1 MENFWENVINYQ
13 IPKIS
18 NILLD
23 LDTNEFHFNQ
33 TTTSTRNWDKFTDE
47 YLDFCL
53 NINKIGNF
61 LTILK
66 NSEVLLN
73 NSPINASFKARRIN
87 LDFIGKCE
95 SIIIYL
101 ATALEIYLESVFRT
115 ASRKFDLNKL
125 NSTDLNK
132 FYRRFNITPDTT
144 HSNLNDILKDRMDF
158 QNKSNLKI
166 AYKLI
171 GIDLPNLV
179 GLLWPDIFDTKRL
192 GSLMR
197 LRHRIVHNGL
207 EVMKDHSFN
216 FKEVY
221 ELTMK
226 SIKFIYKVETKRK
239 ALQLQ
244 GRDIVRIFNTF

>member
-1 MENFWENVINYQ
+1 MEDFWKVVTNFQ

-18 NILLD
+18 NILLN
-23 LDTNEFHFNQ
+23 LDTNDFHFNQ
-33 TTTSTRNWDKFTDE
+33 TTTSTSNWDKFTDE

-53 NINKIGNF
+53 NINKIANF
-61 LTILK
+61 LIILK
-66 NSEVLLN
+66 NNEDLLN

-125 NSTDLNK
+125 NSTNLNK
-132 FYRRFNITPDTT
+132 FYRRFNITPNTT
-144 HSNLNDILKDRMDF
+144 HSNLNDVLIDRMSF
-158 QNKSNLKI
+158 QNKKSLKI
-166 AYKLI
+166 AYQLI
-171 GIDLPNLV
+171 GIDLQNVV
-179 GLLWPDIFDTKRL
+179 GQLWEDIIDTKRT

-197 LRHRIVHNGL
+197 LRHNIVHNGL
-207 EVMKDHSFN
+207 EFMKDHSFKFN
-216 FKEVY
+216 EVY

-226 SIKFIYKVETKRK
+226 SIKFIYGVEIKRK
-239 ALQLQ
+239 ELQLQ
-244 GRDIVRIFNTF
+244 GRYIVMIFDTF